1 MGSAGPSAELEAL
14 LGSERVL
21 ERVFIVAG
29 EQKRE
34 ERELVGLRT
43 SFLIEKNVII
53 ASRASIGMGYIGKPF
68 VASGTIVKDQR
79 YLANK

>member
-1 MGSAGPSAELEAL
+1 VGDTLTGEARSCGRTTCTSLCVGSADPSAELEAL

-34 ERELVGLRT
+34 DR
-43 SFLIEKNVII
+43 S
-53 ASRASIGMGYIGKPF
+53 GK
-68 VASGTIVKDQR
+68 KE
-79 YLANK
+79 N